1 MALSIS
7 YFGGTD
13 VNTMQCYGECVS
25 RADVTLTGSSA
36 SMGTPPTN
44 AAIARV
50 TAGEAC
56 TVSNNGTAASATNGV
71 SLAANAVIDMAVIR
85 GQALLAKTG

>member
-7 YFGGTD
+7 YFAGADLQT
-13 VNTMQCYGECVS
+13 QKCYGRNIS
-25 RADVTLTGSSA
+25 RVDVTLTGSSA
-36 SMGTPPTN
+36 SCGTPPEQATL
-44 AAIARV
+44 ARL

-71 SLAANAVIDMAVIR
+71 SLASGAVIDLEVFR
-85 GQALLAKTG
+85 GTAFLAKTG